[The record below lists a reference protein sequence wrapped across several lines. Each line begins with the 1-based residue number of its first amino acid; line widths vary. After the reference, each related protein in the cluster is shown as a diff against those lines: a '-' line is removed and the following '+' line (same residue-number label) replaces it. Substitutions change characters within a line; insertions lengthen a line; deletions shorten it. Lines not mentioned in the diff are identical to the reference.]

1 MRASFGICKAIT
13 LAADSFLIL
22 VYQSKAIMLR
32 VIIYGNPQ
40 LEFTNEAEF
49 GDDRLIDMSQIRT
62 ETSGEVQ
69 NMSLTLRDNDNYL
82 TNLFKNY
89 SPLLSVCHVYNGD
102 KLLMSGTIY
111 SIKKTV
117 DIVVEVE
124 T

>member
-1 MRASFGICKAIT
+1 
-13 LAADSFLIL
+13 
-22 VYQSKAIMLR
+22 MLR

-82 TNLFKNY
+82 INLFKNY

-102 KLLMSGTIY
+102 NLLMSGTIY